1 MGGPGPAARRNP
13 ARHAEVVG
21 RVMPVTRNIA
31 DRVDDTV
38 RAAHAAFRGWSG
50 AAIDDRLAA
59 LRDVAGAVD
68 DGREELAT
76 LLAREIGKPLAD
88 CRGEIGFAVQHLRWV
103 AEHAPAAYADTELD
117 DARGRLLSIRK
128 PYGVVVAVTP
138 WNAPVILAMLK
149 LAAALAAGNTVI
161 VKPSPLGPL
170 TVDRIVR
177 MFQARLP
184 EHAVQV
190 MHGNADLVTALVT
203 HRLVRKVAF
212 TGGEDAGRAIAAAA
226 ADRLIPAVL
235 ELGGNDPAVFL
246 DDAPFDDA
254 AMDRLV
260 MASFATAG
268 QVCMAAK
275 RLYVPRGRSREFV
288 DAYVAA
294 AARVLVIG
302 DPLAGGVTMGPLI
315 SADAQSRAFDL
326 ALAVDDTADAV
337 VDLGRAGAGYSVT
350 EGYFSPALLVVGP
363 PPDAALI
370 REEQFA
376 PVVPLVPYD
385 TEEQVLAMANDDD
398 LGLGASVWSA
408 DEDRAFAF
416 ARRFEAGFAFVN
428 THNRTGMSLRA
439 PFGGVKRSGWG
450 REYGEEGL
458 AEYVQTCV
466 VHAPAPFRAGGAGS
480 SPTAYPS

>member
-1 MGGPGPAARRNP
+1 MSARPLIRRENP

-21 RVMPVTRNIA
+21 RVVPVARNIP
-31 DRVDDTV
+31 DRVDDAV
-38 RAAHAAFRGWSG
+38 RAAHAAFREWSG
-50 AAIDDRLAA
+50 VTVDERLVA
-59 LRDVAGAVD
+59 LREVAEALSEDVEGLAV
-68 DGREELAT
+68 

-103 AEHAPAAYADTELD
+103 IEYAPGAYADRELD
-117 DARGRLLSIRK
+117 DAQGRLLSVRK

-170 TVDRIVR
+170 TVDRVVR
-177 MFQARLP
+177 LFQAHLP
-184 EHAVQV
+184 DSAVQV
-190 MHGNADLVTALVT
+190 MHGHADLVTALVT

-212 TGGEDAGRAIAAAA
+212 TGGEDAGRAIAAAS

-246 DDAPFDDA
+246 SDAPFDDA
-254 AMDRLV
+254 VMERLV

-275 RLYVPRGRSREFV
+275 RLYVPRARQTGFV

-294 AARVLVIG
+294 ARRVLVVG
-302 DPLAGGVTMGPLI
+302 DPLTDGVTMGPLI
-315 SADAQSRAFDL
+315 SAGTQSRAFEL
-326 ALAVDDTADAV
+326 ATAADHTAGRV
-337 VDLGRAGAGYSVT
+337 IDLGTEADGYDET
-350 EGYFSPALLVVGP
+350 AGYFSPPLLVVDP
-363 PPDAALI
+363 RPDAALI
-370 REEQFA
+370 HEEQFA
-376 PVVPLVPYD
+376 PVVPLILYD
-385 TEEQVLAMANDDD
+385 DEDQVLAMANDDD
-398 LGLGASVWSA
+398 LGLAASVWSA

-416 ARRFEAGFAFVN
+416 ARRLEAGFAFVN

-466 VHAPAPFRAGGAGS
+466 VHAPAAFRAGGAGL

>member
-1 MGGPGPAARRNP
+1 MSIRRENP
-13 ARHAEVVG
+13 ARHVEIVG
-21 RVMPVTRNIA
+21 RVDPVTRNVP
-31 DRVDDTV
+31 DRVDDAV
-38 RAAHAAFRGWSG
+38 RGAHTAFRGWSG
-50 AAIDDRLAA
+50 TPLDDRLAA
-59 LRDVAGAVD
+59 LGRAADAIAGELDDLAV
-68 DGREELAT
+68 
-76 LLAREIGKPLAD
+76 LLAREIGKPLPD

-103 AEHAPAAYADTELD
+103 IEHAPAAYADRELD
-117 DARGRLLSIRK
+117 DAQGRLLTVRK

-170 TVDRIVR
+170 TVDRLVR
-177 MFQARLP
+177 LLQAHLP
-184 EHAVQV
+184 DAAVQV
-190 MHGNADLVTALVT
+190 LHGHAALVTALVT

-226 ADRLIPAVL
+226 ADRLIPTVL

-246 DDAPFDDA
+246 PDAPFDDA
-254 AMDRLV
+254 SMERLV

-275 RLYVPRGRSREFV
+275 RLYVPRDRAGEFV

-294 AARVLVIG
+294 AARVLVVG
-302 DPLAGGVTMGPLI
+302 DPLTEGVTMGPLI
-315 SADAQSRAFDL
+315 SAEARSRASDL
-326 ALAVDDTADAV
+326 AITAMGDV
-337 VDLGRAGAGYSVT
+337 VDLGREAGGYDEQAGYFLHPS
-350 EGYFSPALLVVGP
+350 LVVDPGP
-363 PPDAALI
+363 DSALI
-370 REEQFA
+370 HEEQFA

-385 TEEQVLAMANDDD
+385 SEDQALAMANDDD

-408 DEDRAFAF
+408 DEERAFAF
-416 ARRFEAGFAFVN
+416 ARRLEAGFAFVN

-450 REYGEEGL
+450 REYAEEGL
-458 AEYVQTCV
+458 AEYAQPCV
-466 VHAPAPFRAGGAGS
+466 VHAPAAFRAGGAGL